1 MSGVFPVGCGS
12 AAPRGHIIERRCNL
26 QKFNKCLVISLFFI
40 ATVFLIPRN
49 AYAAPK
55 ETDAAA
61 SLSNGVKNDLKN
73 YINSYDRSKC
83 VVKSCQRGR
92 PNIAHYIVF
101 FDDGDRNEICILF
114 YPQTDYVYDDG
125 NTIHFV
131 FSKTANDSLCGHWQF
146 VKYHVGRTSPFD
158 TMNADGLS
166 AGYAEPYDCGSILL
180 RSKGDIIYSSAAL
193 YGKDNTSFFPA
204 APFKMYLDGE
214 QMEEQVTQAQHQLL
228 RTGKLIAI
236 VIILVVSYL
245 IFPIFWRRCLESLL
259 PS

>member
-1 MSGVFPVGCGS
+1 MKKKM
-12 AAPRGHIIERRCNL
+12 L
-26 QKFNKCLVISLFFI
+26 LLSLLL
-40 ATVFLIPRN
+40 AMTFLIYPVN
-49 AYAAPK
+49 VYAAPK

-101 FDDGDRNEICILF
+101 FDNGDRNKICILF

-131 FSKTANDSLCGHWQF
+131 FSKTANDALCGHWQF
-146 VKYHVGRTSPFD
+146 VGYHVGRTSPFD
-158 TMNADGLS
+158 AMNADGLS
-166 AGYAEPYDCGSILL
+166 SGYSEPYDCGSILL
-180 RSKGDIIYSSAAL
+180 RSKDDIIYSSAAL

-204 APFKMYLDGE
+204 APFKMYLDGGKVE
-214 QMEEQVTQAQHQLL
+214 NQARETQRHLL
-228 RTGKLIAI
+228 QTGKRIAI
-236 VIILVVSYL
+236 VIILVVSCL
-245 IFPIFWRRCLESLL
+245 IFPIFWRKCLEFLL
-259 PS
+259 P

>member
-1 MSGVFPVGCGS
+1 MKKKM
-12 AAPRGHIIERRCNL
+12 L
-26 QKFNKCLVISLFFI
+26 LLSLLL
-40 ATVFLIPRN
+40 AMTFLIYPVN

-101 FDDGDRNEICILF
+101 FDNGDRNKICILF

-131 FSKTANDSLCGHWQF
+131 FSKTANDALCGHWQS
-146 VKYHVGRTSPFD
+146 VGYHVGRTDPFD
-158 TMNADGLS
+158 AMTADGLS
-166 AGYAEPYDCGSILL
+166 AGYSEPYDCSSIML
-180 RSKGDIIYSSAAL
+180 RSKDDIIYSSAAL
-193 YGKDNTSFFPA
+193 YGRDNTSFFPQ
-204 APFKMYLDGE
+204 APFKVYLDGGKVE
-214 QMEEQVTQAQHQLL
+214 SQARETQHRLL
-228 RTGKLIAI
+228 QTGKQIAI
-236 VIILVVSYL
+236 VIVLVVSYL
-245 IFPIFWRRCLESLL
+245 IFPIFWRKCLESLL
-259 PS
+259 PL

>member
-12 AAPRGHIIERRCNL
+12 AAPREHIIERKCTL

-40 ATVFLIPRN
+40 ATFFLIPKN

-61 SLSNGVKNDLKN
+61 SLSNGVKDDLKD

-92 PNIAHYIVF
+92 PNIAHYLVF
-101 FDDGDRNEICILF
+101 YLRGDKSTICILF

-125 NTIHFV
+125 STIHFV
-131 FSKTANDSLCGHWQF
+131 FSQSMNDSLCGHWQT
-146 VKYHVGRTSPFD
+146 VAYHIGRTNPFD
-158 TMNADGLS
+158 EMTADGLS
-166 AGYAEPYDCGSILL
+166 AGYSSPYDCGNIGLNSVD
-180 RSKGDIIYSSAAL
+180 DIIYSSAAL
-193 YGKDNTSFFPA
+193 YGKDNESFFPA
-204 APFKMYLDGE
+204 APFKMYLDGGKVE
-214 QMEEQVTQAQHQLL
+214 NQARETQRQLL
-228 RTGKLIAI
+228 QTGKQIAI

-245 IFPIFWRRCLESLL
+245 IFPIFWRKCLESLL